1 MLFGKGKNSSLIFL
15 FFLCLSASAQATE
28 VNVIGLFPGKA
39 VVVIDGG
46 KPRTLSAGQTSPEGV
61 KLISADQNS
70 AVVEIA
76 GKRQT
81 LNIGK
86 TISSGYAA
94 AGNPSITLYPDARGH
109 FITTLHINGA
119 PVKFLVDT
127 GASMVTLGNSE
138 ARRLG
143 INYLK
148 GERTVVMTANG
159 PAPVYRVKVDGIK
172 LGGIMINNVDT
183 LVTEG
188 DQVGIGLLGM
198 SFLNHFDMKRDS
210 ESLTLIKKY

>member
-1 MLFGKGKNSSLIFL
+1 MIFL
-15 FFLCLSASAQATE
+15 LFLCLAGPAQATE

-46 KPRTLSAGQTSPEGV
+46 KPRTLTAGQTSPEGV
-61 KLISADQNS
+61 KLISADPNS

-81 LNIGK
+81 LSIGK

-94 AGNPSITLYPDARGH
+94 AENPSITLYPDTRGH
-109 FITTLHINGA
+109 FITTVYINGA

-127 GASMVTLGNSE
+127 GATMLTLGNSE
-138 ARRLG
+138 AKRLG

-148 GERTVVMTANG
+148 GQRTVVMTANG
-159 PAPVYRVKVDGIK
+159 PAQVYLVKVDGIK
-172 LGGIMINNVDT
+172 LGSITINNVDT
-183 LVTEG
+183 LVAEG
-188 DQVGIGLLGM
+188 DQVSIGLLGM
-198 SFLNHFDMKRDS
+198 SFLNHFEMRRDS
-210 ESLTLIKKY
+210 DSLTLTKRY